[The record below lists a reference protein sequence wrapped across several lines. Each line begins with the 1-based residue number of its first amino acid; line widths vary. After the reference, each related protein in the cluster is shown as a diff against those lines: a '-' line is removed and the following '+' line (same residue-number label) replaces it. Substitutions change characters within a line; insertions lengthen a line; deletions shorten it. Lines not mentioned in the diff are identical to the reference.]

1 MTRFNLSTLAAVT
14 LPLLLSV
21 GSGRAA
27 SIIYTDG
34 FEGATFNSF
43 WTANQQLGTVSLST
57 DQARSGTQSARFSS
71 ISGGQRGISL
81 IHNFATNVQGTA
93 SVYLYDPTP
102 GQQTLYA
109 QMQITNSS
117 NNQQTA
123 GVGIQDFDAFCYM
136 AHINNV
142 GPAANCGTFPQSSTT
157 NVPRTVG
164 WHLFTINAGPAS
176 ISFAIDGV
184 TQFTQA
190 GNYSFD
196 QVAIFISGP
205 GFRPNA
211 TFYFDDFSLN
221 VTEVGSVP
229 EPSTW
234 TLLISGLAVCA
245 IARRRSPPVALSR
258 TRKQRGSK

>member
-1 MTRFNLSTLAAVT
+1 MIRFNPSTLVGVT
-14 LPLLLSV
+14 LHLLLSV

-34 FEGATFNSF
+34 FESATFNSF
-43 WTANQQLGTVSLST
+43 WTANQQLGTVSPST
-57 DQARSGTQSARFSS
+57 DQAHSGAQSARFSS

-81 IHNFATNVQGTA
+81 IHNFTTNVQGTA

-123 GVGIQDFDAFCYM
+123 SSGIQDFDAFCYM
-136 AHINNV
+136 ANINNV
-142 GPAANCGTFPQSSTT
+142 GPAANCGSFPQSTTT
-157 NVPRTVG
+157 NAMRTAG
-164 WHLFTINAGPAS
+164 WHLFTINAGAAS

-221 VTEVGSVP
+221 VTEVGTVP
-229 EPSTW
+229 EPGS
-234 TLLISGLAVCA
+234 AVLVGG
-245 IARRRSPPVALSR
+245 VALLAGLFSMVR
-258 TRKQRGSK
+258 RYHQNDRAGRKPT